1 MAPLKVL
8 ICGGGCGGPALAY
21 WLARSGHH
29 VTVVE
34 RFPALRATGAQIDLR
49 AQGIEVVKRMG
60 LLDTI
65 RSKVVDEEG
74 ISFVDSQNRT
84 KATILANKSGKGAQ
98 SFTSE
103 YEIMRGDLVRIL
115 YDATKDN
122 VDYIFGITVER
133 FEQYDDRVEVHFSDG
148 QTGTYDLLVGADGQG
163 SRIRKAI
170 LPYNSPEPY
179 RRLGVYIAYWFIPR
193 TEMDSNICKSYLSP
207 GRRMIMSRS
216 HSKTETQA
224 YFLFSDDSKDSRSIP
239 RAPVEGQKEFWAQ
252 KFTGAGWQA
261 DRFIEG
267 MKTSENFYC
276 QEIVQ
281 VRTDTWYKNRVVL
294 LGDAGYCPSPFT
306 GMGTTASFVG
316 AYVLAG
322 EINQNPQN
330 LPQAFSNYEMTLRP
344 FVDEI
349 QVLNPTLLRLALP
362 QTQLGISVLH
372 FIAGMLCYL
381 RIPELITRFSKEEV
395 GGWKLPDYVI
405 E

>member
-21 WLARSGHH
+21 WLTRSGHQ

-60 LLDTI
+60 LLNAI

-84 KATILANKSGKGAQ
+84 KATIMANKSGKGAQ

-163 SRIRKAI
+163 SRIRK
-170 LPYNSPEPY
+170 SD
-179 RRLGVYIAYWFIPR
+179 IA
-193 TEMDSNICKSYLSP
+193 L
-207 GRRMIMSRS
+207 
-216 HSKTETQA
+216 
-224 YFLFSDDSKDSRSIP
+224 
-239 RAPVEGQKEFWAQ
+239 
-252 KFTGAGWQA
+252 
-261 DRFIEG
+261 
-267 MKTSENFYC
+267 
-276 QEIVQ
+276 
-281 VRTDTWYKNRVVL
+281 
-294 LGDAGYCPSPFT
+294 
-306 GMGTTASFVG
+306 
-316 AYVLAG
+316 
-322 EINQNPQN
+322 
-330 LPQAFSNYEMTLRP
+330 
-344 FVDEI
+344 
-349 QVLNPTLLRLALP
+349 
-362 QTQLGISVLH
+362 
-372 FIAGMLCYL
+372 
-381 RIPELITRFSKEEV
+381 
-395 GGWKLPDYVI
+395 
-405 E
+405 